1 MVEYIEAGAFDGDL
15 NGLGEFLA
23 ESLPGTCPAPFGRS
37 SGTAPRR
44 SGRPRLGSVPMS
56 EEYVQFS
63 PPALTQ
69 PRTEVVTDA
78 GDEGYAK
85 SLQPRHIGMIAIG
98 GAIGTGLLL
107 GAGGKLL
114 VAGPGLALS
123 YAIAGLFGYLVVRA
137 LGELTLHRPSS
148 GSFVSYAREFLGE
161 RGAYVAGWMYV
172 LNWSTTG
179 MADSTAVAL
188 YLHYWGGFQA
198 VPQWLLALL
207 ALVVVLT
214 INLVSVR
221 LFGEIEFWFAIIK
234 VVAILSFLVIGVWL
248 LSTSHPVGGQ
258 VPGVRMIKESGGFFP
273 LGVMPVFAVL
283 QSVVFAYAGIEMV
296 GITAGETEDPA
307 KVVPRAVRS
316 VTWRIGLF
324 YVCSVLMLSL
334 LLPWNQ
340 YSASQSPFVTVL
352 SKIGVPAIGGIMNLV
367 VLTAAM
373 SSLNSGFYSTG
384 RVLRSMAS
392 AGSAPRF
399 AAALSSRQVPY
410 GGILFTCGVS
420 TLGVGLN
427 AWLPGEAFEIV
438 VNFAA
443 LGVISTWAMIMV
455 CHLLFVRSTRAGDA
469 GHAADPLAAASL
481 VRPEFRLRGWPWI
494 NVLTVAFLGYVVVE
508 MGVYGGTTGRWTIAA
523 IPVIALALALGW
535 RAARRRVLSG
545 PPPRA

>member
-1 MVEYIEAGAFDGDL
+1 MAEEHLEFSTPPLIVEAR
-15 NGLGEFLA
+15 
-23 ESLPGTCPAPFGRS
+23 PA
-37 SGTAPRR
+37 A
-44 SGRPRLGSVPMS
+44 
-56 EEYVQFS
+56 
-63 PPALTQ
+63 
-69 PRTEVVTDA
+69 DA

-85 SLQPRHIGMIAIG
+85 ALAPRHVGMIAIG

-114 VAGPGLALS
+114 VAGPALALS
-123 YAIAGLFGYLVVRA
+123 YAIAGVFAYLVVRA

-161 RGAYVAGWMYV
+161 SGAYVAGWMYV

-188 YLHYWGGFQA
+188 YMHYWGAFTS
-198 VPQWLLALL
+198 VPQWLLALC
-207 ALVVVLT
+207 ALVIVLA

-234 VVAILSFLVIGVWL
+234 VVAILSFLLIGVWL
-248 LSTSHPVGGQ
+248 LGTGHEVGGGT
-258 VPGVRMIKESGGFFP
+258 PGLGLIRNSGGFFA
-273 LGVMPVFAVL
+273 LGVLPVFSVL
-283 QSVVFAYAGIEMV
+283 QSVVFAYAGVEMV
-296 GITAGETEDPA
+296 GITAGETKEPA
-307 KVVPRAVRS
+307 KIVPRAVRS

-334 LLPWNQ
+334 LLPWSS

-352 SKIGVPAIGGIMNLV
+352 SKIGIPGIGGIMNLV

-384 RVLRSMAS
+384 RVLRSMAA

-399 AAALSSRQVPY
+399 TSLMNARHVPY
-410 GGILFTCGVS
+410 GGVLLTSGIA

-427 AWLPGEAFEIV
+427 AWLPGQAFDIV

-443 LGVISTWAMIMV
+443 LGVVSTWIMIML
-455 CHLLFVRSTRAGDA
+455 CHLLFVRRTRASTT
-469 GHAADPLAAASL
+469 AADRLA
-481 VRPEFRLRGWPWI
+481 RPSFRLGGWPWI
-494 NVLTVAFLGYVVVE
+494 NVLTIAFLVAVIAD
-508 MGVYGGTTGRWTIAA
+508 MGVDGGTTGAWTVAA
-523 IPVIALALALGW
+523 IPIIAAVLIVGW
-535 RAARRRVLSG
+535 VVSRRRMRG
-545 PPPRA
+545 